1 MSMIDVGASTRRTV
15 RIPTAS
21 GAEIE
26 AWVYMPDGDGPH
38 PAVVM
43 AHGIGAIKAGGLE
56 PFAERFCREG
66 LAAVAFDYR
75 QWGGSGGQPREEL
88 SVPREREDYSIVIG
102 WAAAQPDID
111 ADRVFAWGTS
121 FAGMHIVELAASDAR
136 LAGALA
142 QSPLVDG
149 LAAARLAPPLRGLRL
164 FSLAVLDRI
173 GAIFGRPPRYLPGA
187 GAPGELAVGATDD
200 ARFGEQLMTP
210 KDGTKWN
217 NRVAARSLLSFSWRR
232 PVRRAGAVR
241 CPLLLVV
248 PEQDTMAPVE
258 PALRVAEKAPR
269 AELYRSHGG
278 HYDVYEGGADHDN
291 VLAVEV
297 AFLRRH
303 ARLPADDRQS

>member
-1 MSMIDVGASTRRTV
+1 
-15 RIPTAS
+15 
-21 GAEIE
+21 
-26 AWVYMPDGDGPH
+26 
-38 PAVVM
+38 M

-66 LAAVAFDYR
+66 FAAIAFDYR

-88 SVPREREDYSIVIG
+88 SVSREREDYGIVIG

-111 ADRVFAWGTS
+111 AQRVFAWGTS
-121 FAGMHIVELAASDAR
+121 FAGMHIVELAASDSR

-149 LAAARLAPPLRGLRL
+149 LAAAMLVPPLRGLRL

-187 GAPGELAVGATDD
+187 GAPGQLAVGATED
-200 ARFGEQLMTP
+200 ALFGQELMTP
-210 KDGTKWN
+210 KDGTEWN

-232 PVRRAGAVR
+232 PVRRAKAVR

-248 PEQDTMAPVE
+248 PEQDTMAPVA
-258 PALRVAEKAPR
+258 PALRVAEQAPH
-269 AELYRSHGG
+269 AELYRSRGG
-278 HYDVYEGGADHDN
+278 HYDVYEGGADFEN
-291 VLAVEV
+291 VLNIEVE
-297 AFLRRH
+297 FLRRH
-303 ARLPADDRQS
+303 AR